1 MNPIRER
8 SMVSN
13 SKKGAAK
20 NKREQPAESPVAVEP
35 AVFHPSHDEV
45 ARLAYRFWENEGRSD
60 GDQEHYWHKAEAQL
74 RAIGPS

>member
-8 SMVSN
+8 SKVSTN
-13 SKKGAAK
+13 KIGAAK

-45 ARLAYRFWENEGRSD
+45 AQLAYRFWENEGRSD
-60 GDQEHYWHKAEAQL
+60 GDQGTLLA
-74 RAIGPS
+74 